1 LTFRDNPTALSD
13 EMILEATRE
22 QILLEQRAWQDI
34 DCIKTPG
41 PNCGIST
48 PRPPQIVQGRV
59 IRREWSPKR
68 AAFTYEWQEQAGRNS
83 ELANGALL
91 NVFLRRDADWSFVRR
106 EPEWDDQ
113 YDQLVE
119 VFVFSRQAIMG
130 RQANFAA
137 QELAPISKQLLTKL
151 IGKVPTRFWFT
162 APMPFFAYD
171 FTAKAI
177 RFVDPRRSSGNQYG
191 FFDRY
196 DVLVPMT
203 SANLSSPLPPRAAT
217 TANYGYYS
225 CVTFTGAQCTS
236 VANVKVDEPP
246 STKPGITP
254 GSSGVSLTESWR
266 RALRG
271 RAGSTMTGLSFN
283 VIALDKQ
290 VEINSIPMDAVR
302 AEALEKIRTR
312 VGGLQARLHIEAQ
325 KVEYSAT
332 APVNQRSVLFARL
345 ERIDI
350 LDPAGSLIVSLTP
363 AQLKAPARAA
373 LPTVASAAPTPT
385 TAATT
390 PQTTRI
396 HGEWIFRSAGQLAS
410 SPVITLIFKPK
421 GDAFRPPI
429 VVSGSVEG
437 EGQVNGNGAWFHTPG
452 RSGVGNRATLTF
464 DERGVLH
471 MTVDGGGNDLPNG
484 KFEGVRK

>member
-1 LTFRDNPTALSD
+1 
-13 EMILEATRE
+13 
-22 QILLEQRAWQDI
+22 
-34 DCIKTPG
+34 
-41 PNCGIST
+41 
-48 PRPPQIVQGRV
+48 
-59 IRREWSPKR
+59 
-68 AAFTYEWQEQAGRNS
+68 
-83 ELANGALL
+83 
-91 NVFLRRDADWSFVRR
+91 
-106 EPEWDDQ
+106 
-113 YDQLVE
+113 
-119 VFVFSRQAIMG
+119 
-130 RQANFAA
+130 
-137 QELAPISKQLLTKL
+137 
-151 IGKVPTRFWFT
+151 
-162 APMPFFAYD
+162 
-171 FTAKAI
+171 
-177 RFVDPRRSSGNQYG
+177 
-191 FFDRY
+191 
-196 DVLVPMT
+196 
-203 SANLSSPLPPRAAT
+203 
-217 TANYGYYS
+217 
-225 CVTFTGAQCTS
+225 
-236 VANVKVDEPP
+236 
-246 STKPGITP
+246 
-254 GSSGVSLTESWR
+254 
-266 RALRG
+266 
-271 RAGSTMTGLSFN
+271 MTGLSFN

-396 HGEWIFRSAGQLAS
+396 HGEWICRSAGQLAS